1 MHRFLNINDIKEYA
15 HYLNKVDEIKV
26 NKFIK
31 NDDRMRAI
39 GSIILQKDYI
49 LSKNPDLDYKDI
61 IIQYTD
67 FGKPYYKE
75 LVYNISHDAELI
87 IIVYFETGS
96 VGVDIMKCKHIN
108 FHQYR
113 DYFTKREFFNLTPD
127 NFLSYW
133 CAKEAFLKAIGYG
146 FFIEM
151 SSIEVINANILC
163 YNGTEYNV
171 DFIEIPDYCCA
182 VVYMKN
188 HNHFNC

>member
-1 MHRFLNINDIKEYA
+1 MYRVLNINDIKEYT
-15 HYLNKVDEIKV
+15 HYLNKLDEIKV

-49 LSKNPDLDYKDI
+49 LSKNPDLDYKEI
-61 IIQYTD
+61 IIQYTE

-96 VGVDIMKCKHIN
+96 VGVDIMKYKHIN
-108 FHQYR
+108 FHQYI
-113 DYFTKREFFNLTPD
+113 DYFTKSEFLNFTQE

-133 CAKEAFLKAIGYG
+133 CAKEAFLKAIGFG

-151 SSIEVINANILC
+151 TSIEVINTNILY
-163 YNGTEYNV
+163 YNGNKYNI

-182 VVYMKN
+182 VVYIKS
-188 HNHFNC
+188 